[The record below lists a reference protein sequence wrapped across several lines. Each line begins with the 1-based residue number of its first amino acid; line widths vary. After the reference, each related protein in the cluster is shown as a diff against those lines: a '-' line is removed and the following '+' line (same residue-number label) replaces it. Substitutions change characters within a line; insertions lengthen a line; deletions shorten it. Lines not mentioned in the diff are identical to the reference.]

1 MTLARRMWLASAAL
15 ALLVGAAFTALILAV
30 SAQREAA
37 DRETRSKDV
46 TAASLQ
52 LERLVSDVESSFL
65 SFTITGKDGT
75 LETYRSAIDKL
86 PGQLRVVARLVKDDP
101 IQSRRALAI
110 ENQIREYAFAFVPQL
125 VRAPAGRHRGS
136 AATTPPS
143 HRTASCRRTRSGGSS
158 ASFGRTRTSSPPR
171 RPATRTSAPTSPC
184 SSALSPSAPRWP

>member
-65 SFTITGKDGT
+65 SFTITGKDGH
-75 LETYRSAIDKL
+75 
-86 PGQLRVVARLVKDDP
+86 ARD
-101 IQSRRALAI
+101 
-110 ENQIREYAFAFVPQL
+110 VPQ
-125 VRAPAGRHRGS
+125 RDRQ
-136 AATTPPS
+136 AA
-143 HRTASCRRTRSGGSS
+143 RTARRRRTFREG
-158 ASFGRTRTSSPPR
+158 
-171 RPATRTSAPTSPC
+171 
-184 SSALSPSAPRWP
+184 

>member
-65 SFTITGKDGT
+65 SFTIDGKHERS
-75 LETYRSAIDKL
+75 ETYRQRNRQAARHSSTSSARSREGR
-86 PGQLRVVARLVKDDP
+86 PEP
-101 IQSRRALAI
+101 ESRRARAI
-110 ENQIREYAFAFVPQL
+110 EKQIREYAFAFVPPL
-125 VRAPAGRHRGS
+125 VELLQDDTGI
-136 AATTPPS
+136 
-143 HRTASCRRTRSGGSS
+143 
-158 ASFGRTRTSSPPR
+158 
-171 RPATRTSAPTSPC
+171 
-184 SSALSPSAPRWP
+184 